1 MCLNVLLQWVI
12 KSLNYNLKIWFHIS
26 NVLMAMCNQHTV
38 SQKTGHPVGFG
49 DPVLNSETGFW
60 YSSLFTLLWECE
72 CVMVFCGE
80 TQIICSLCEVRDR
93 RKGKH
98 GCWQEWWKKSWQR
111 RETRKGSHQAKKKKK
126 RKVSVR
132 GFPHIGSYGLPH
144 RNFSFFFSKATFW

>member
-1 MCLNVLLQWVI
+1 
-12 KSLNYNLKIWFHIS
+12 
-26 NVLMAMCNQHTV
+26 MAMCNQHTV

-60 YSSLFTLLWECE
+60 YSGLFTLLWECE

-98 GCWQEWWKKSWQR
+98 GCWQECYGKNHDRGEKQ
-111 RETRKGSHQAKKKKK
+111 EKGAIKQKKKG
-126 RKVSVR
+126 R
-132 GFPHIGSYGLPH
+132 HQ
-144 RNFSFFFSKATFW
+144 